1 VSGYRV
7 ASYELSAAAQAALR
21 EAQRLAAARRRW
33 QGRQRDRARMVGL
46 LVAQARGVDLL
57 DVAAQQLGQP
67 ASWDEKALA
76 EAESG
81 ADAETAALR
90 AELTRVRRAKTEKM
104 AAERFR
110 DIGGS
115 TMSSPPVPVAAAPAR
130 ARETGDDVLRRAER
144 YASRLDPDAEPPDAL
159 PELMARIRTAS
170 TSADVLLSR
179 LQDLVEEANRAHRA
193 TLVRQAAEEVLDAAR
208 TLLAE
213 TGDPDLGAV
222 LAVQEAEHVAGRPVD
237 VVAVRAVM
245 DAAEARELEQRTK
258 RFVLLTM
265 VDALADQNYEPITDF
280 MVHRPVDGE
289 LVRVDGRGHAV
300 RITVDDQI
308 RMEPVRL
315 EQREEQLSAD
325 ERSKRD
331 KEADTEVCAAI
342 TRAFVEVSEEDGI
355 MVRSASPR
363 AAGLVSLE
371 AVPVSS
377 GVPIERDRSAKATSQ
392 KRRKSRRRGVEQRV
406 KEMDIR

>member
-1 VSGYRV
+1 MSGSRV

-33 QGRQRDRARMVGL
+33 QGRQRDRARVVGL
-46 LVAQARGVDLL
+46 LVAQARGVDLPE
-57 DVAAQQLGQP
+57 VAAPQLGQP

-76 EAESG
+76 DAESR
-81 ADAETAALR
+81 ADAETATLR
-90 AELTRVRRAKTEKM
+90 AELTRVRRARTEKM

-110 DIGGS
+110 DIEGS
-115 TMSSPPVPVAAAPAR
+115 TTRPPVPVAAAPAR
-130 ARETGDDVLRRAER
+130 ARKTGDDVLRRAER

-213 TGDPDLGAV
+213 TGDPGLHAV
-222 LAVQEAEHVAGRPVD
+222 LAAQKAEHVAGRPVD
-237 VVAVRAVM
+237 VVAVRAAM
-245 DAAEARELEQRTK
+245 DTAEARELEQRTK

-280 MVHRPVDGE
+280 MVHQPVDGE

-300 RITVDDQI
+300 RITVGDQI
-308 RMEPVRL
+308 RMEPVL
-315 EQREEQLSAD
+315 LAQRDEQLSAD
-325 ERSKRD
+325 ERSERGR
-331 KEADTEVCAAI
+331 EADIEVCAAI

-355 MVRSASPR
+355 TVRSSSPR

-377 GVPIERDRSAKATSQ
+377 SVPIERDRSAKATSQ

-406 KEMDIR
+406 REMDIR